1 MSPFVAKKKKPFRLV
16 SHISTKKPP
25 TLFFQPRTIPLLF
38 QPPLLLINIT
48 MSYPPAII
56 PTPPIIRDSRVL
68 IRMDVVFLPSLEK
81 HCVKSVQIQSFLWPV
96 VSSIRTEYKDL
107 LRKSS
112 YSVQT
117 WGNRD
122 QKKLIIWTLF
132 IQWKWMKP
140 LNRMVESVDLRY
152 FLKMEAVARRCSLKT
167 VFLKFIGKPML
178 ESPF

>member
-1 MSPFVAKKKKPFRLV
+1 MSPFVEKKKKPLCLV

-25 TLFFQPRTIPLLF
+25 TLFFQPRTIP
-38 QPPLLLINIT
+38 PIIPTSPIINK
-48 MSYPPAII
+48 YYNVLPPAII

-68 IRMDVVFLPSLEK
+68 IRMDIVFLPSLEK

-112 YSVQT
+112 YSVQM

-178 ESPF
+178 ESLF